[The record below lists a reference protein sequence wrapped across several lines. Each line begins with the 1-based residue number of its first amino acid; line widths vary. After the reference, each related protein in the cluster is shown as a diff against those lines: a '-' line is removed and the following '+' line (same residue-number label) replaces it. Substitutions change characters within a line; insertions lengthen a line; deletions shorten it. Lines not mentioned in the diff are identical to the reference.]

1 MYLERFE
8 VGITVDA
15 SGNGTG
21 FTPIVTGHV
30 EAIRYVPDASS
41 PYATGVDVTVTGET
55 SGLPILT
62 ITDAGTVALSIYPRA
77 AVVTVA
83 NAAALYAAGGV
94 AVLDKIPVAGERIK
108 IALAQGGVSTTGKF
122 HVFIG

>member
-1 MYLERFE
+1 MQIDRFE
-8 VGITVDA
+8 VAITVDA

-21 FTPIVTGHV
+21 FTPIVSGYV
-30 EAIRYVPDASS
+30 QAIRYVPDAGA
-41 PYATGVDVTVTGET
+41 PYATGVDVTITGEV

-62 ITDAGTVALSIYPRA
+62 ITDAGTAALSIYPRA

-94 AVLDKIPVAGERIK
+94 AVLDKIPIAGERIK

-122 HVFIG
+122 HVYVG

>member
-1 MYLERFE
+1 MYLERHE
-8 VGITVDA
+8 VAITVDA

-21 FTPIVTGHV
+21 YTPSVTGLV
-30 EAIRYVPDASS
+30 QAIRYVPDVGA
-41 PYATGVDVTVTGET
+41 PYATGVDVTITGEV

-62 ITDAGTVALSIYPRA
+62 ITDAGTLALSIYPRA

-94 AVLDKIPVAGERIK
+94 AVLDKIPVANERIK
-108 IALAQGGVSTTGKF
+108 IALAQAGNATTGKF
-122 HVFIG
+122 HVYVG